1 MSDAWVIEETQNLDL
16 NDKRLNERLR
26 TVLRQLGKHPAAS
39 IPVACGGH
47 AEMTAAYRMLDNDK
61 VSFENVLEPHRCN
74 STRDRI
80 AAQKIVLLVQDT
92 TEIDLTRPENH
103 VQGTGPLAKSSRQGL
118 FLHLLHA
125 FTPDGTPLGTA
136 HAKTWVREPGP
147 PICANRSRAQS
158 IAIPIEKK
166 ESFRW
171 LETQRIANQQASI
184 CPDTH
189 LISITDSESD
199 IYELLAEPVQ
209 IDWIVRAC
217 HDRTLVPDDETASPR
232 TIRAYLLTQPVLY
245 NSTISIRG
253 RKAKVACE
261 TRARRQPRCS
271 RQASVEVRSAP
282 LSLRPPWR
290 PDRKL
295 PEITINAVFVREV
308 DPPANDEPVEWL
320 LLTSLP
326 IADEDQV
333 CTVVEYYKV
342 RWMIEILFRVLK
354 SGCKIEKRRFEHID
368 RVLPCLAIYLIVAWR
383 TLYVCRLSRSCPDI
397 DCEAVFEPAEWKA
410 VWKISRKTDPPSQ
423 PPPLGEFTIMV
434 AQLGGYIM
442 RKNSPPGPKTIW
454 IGLQRTYDFGL
465 CWKNFGPESNKSR
478 DV

>member
-232 TIRAYLLTQPVLY
+232 TIRAYLPQPVLY

-253 RKAKVACE
+253 RKAKWPVRRVHAANPGV
-261 TRARRQPRCS
+261 RAKRQS
-271 RQASVEVRSAP
+271 KSAP
-282 LSLRPPWR
+282 LLSLRPPWR
-290 PDRKL
+290 PDRNC
-295 PEITINAVFVREV
+295 P
-308 DPPANDEPVEWL
+308 
-320 LLTSLP
+320 
-326 IADEDQV
+326 
-333 CTVVEYYKV
+333 
-342 RWMIEILFRVLK
+342 
-354 SGCKIEKRRFEHID
+354 
-368 RVLPCLAIYLIVAWR
+368 
-383 TLYVCRLSRSCPDI
+383 RLRSTQC
-397 DCEAVFEPAEWKA
+397 
-410 VWKISRKTDPPSQ
+410 S
-423 PPPLGEFTIMV
+423 
-434 AQLGGYIM
+434 
-442 RKNSPPGPKTIW
+442 
-454 IGLQRTYDFGL
+454 
-465 CWKNFGPESNKSR
+465 
-478 DV
+478 